1 MSKLKSNE
9 ELAKQF
15 GESREKI
22 RRYIRLTELI
32 PELLELV
39 DNSLVK
45 NSILPIVVTSAVDMS
60 YLSKDAQKLLYGGID
75 YSETTP
81 TLSQARRIRKL
92 YEDKKLTFDSIEGIL
107 NERVGIEEDRITF
120 NKRKIE
126 AVIPKEFF
134 KRDKRYVE
142 EYIINAIMFYNEN
155 KYLKKEKNK

>member
-1 MSKLKSNE
+1 VSKLKSNE

-32 PELLELV
+32 LELLELV
-39 DNSLVK
+39 VNSLIK
-45 NSILPIVVTSAVDMS
+45 NSILTVGVTSAVEMS
-60 YLSKDAQKLLYGGID
+60 YLSKDAQKLLYGVII

-92 YEDKKLTFDSIEGIL
+92 YEDKKLTFDSIEEIFD
-107 NERVGIEEDRITF
+107 ERVGIEEERITF

-134 KRDKRYVE
+134 KRDKRFME
-142 EYIINAIMFYNEN
+142 EYIINAIMFYNEY
-155 KYLKKEKNK
+155 KYLKKEK

>member
-22 RRYIRLTELI
+22 RRYIRLTELV

-39 DNSLVK
+39 DNSLIK
-45 NSILPIVVTSAVDMS
+45 NSVLTIGVTSAVEMS
-60 YLSKDAQKLLYGGID
+60 YLSKDAQKLLYGVII

-92 YEDKKLTFDSIEGIL
+92 YEDKKLTFDSIEEIL
-107 NERVGIEEDRITF
+107 GERVGIEEDRITF

-126 AVIPKEFF
+126 AVIPKEFL
-134 KRDKRYVE
+134 KRDKRYME
-142 EYIINAIMFYNEN
+142 EYIINAIVFYKDHQNN
-155 KYLKKEKNK
+155 KNI

>member
-39 DNSLVK
+39 DNSLIK
-45 NSILPIVVTSAVDMS
+45 SSILTIGVTTAVEIS
-60 YLSKDAQKLLYGGID
+60 YLSKDAQKLLYGVII

-92 YEDKKLTFDSIEGIL
+92 YEDKKLTFDNIEEIL
-107 NERVGIEEDRITF
+107 DEKVGIEEDRITF

-134 KRDKRYVE
+134 KRDKRYME
-142 EYIINAIMFYNEN
+142 EYIISVIMFYKEHHNN
-155 KYLKKEKNK
+155 KNT

>member
-39 DNSLVK
+39 DNSLIK
-45 NSILPIVVTSAVDMS
+45 NSILTIGIVSAVEMS
-60 YLSKDAQKLLYGGID
+60 YLSKDAQKLLYGVII

-81 TLSQARRIRKL
+81 ILSQARRIRKL
-92 YEDKKLTFDSIEGIL
+92 YENKKLTFDSIEEIL
-107 NERVGIEEDRITF
+107 DERVGIEEDRITF

-126 AVIPKEFF
+126 SVIPKEFL
-134 KRDKRYVE
+134 KRDKRHME
-142 EYIINAIMFYNEN
+142 EYIINAIMFYKEHH
-155 KYLKKEKNK
+155 KKI

>member
-39 DNSLVK
+39 DNSLIK
-45 NSILPIVVTSAVDMS
+45 SSILTIGVTTAVEIS
-60 YLSKDAQKLLYGGID
+60 YLSEDAQKLLYGVII

-92 YEDKKLTFDSIEGIL
+92 YEDKKLTFDNIEEIL
-107 NERVGIEEDRITF
+107 DERVGIEEDRITF

-134 KRDKRYVE
+134 KRDKRYME
-142 EYIINAIMFYNEN
+142 EYIISAIMFY
-155 KYLKKEKNK
+155 KEHYKDKNI

>member
-9 ELAKQF
+9 KLAKQF

-39 DNSLVK
+39 DNSLIK
-45 NSILPIVVTSAVDMS
+45 NSILTIGVTSAVEMS
-60 YLSKDAQKLLYGGID
+60 YLSKDAQKLLYGVII

-92 YEDKKLTFDSIEGIL
+92 YEEKKLTFDSIEEIL
-107 NERVGIEEDRITF
+107 DERVGIEEDRITF

-126 AVIPKEFF
+126 AVIPKELF
-134 KRDKRYVE
+134 KRDKRYME
-142 EYIINAIMFYNEN
+142 EYIINAIVFYKDHQNN
-155 KYLKKEKNK
+155 KNI

>member
-39 DNSLVK
+39 DNTHIK
-45 NSILPIVVTSAVDMS
+45 NSILTIGIVSAVEMS
-60 YLSKDAQKLLYGGID
+60 YLSKDAQKLLYGVII

-92 YEDKKLTFDSIEGIL
+92 YEDKKLTFDSIEEIL
-107 NERVGIEEDRITF
+107 DERVGIEEERITF

-126 AVIPKEFF
+126 AVIPKELF
-134 KRDKRYVE
+134 KRDKRYME
-142 EYIINAIMFYNEN
+142 EYIINAIKFYKEN
-155 KYLKKEKNK
+155 HKELNI

>member
-15 GESREKI
+15 GESRETI

-39 DNSLVK
+39 DNSYIK
-45 NSILPIVVTSAVDMS
+45 NSILTIGIVSAVEMS
-60 YLSKDAQKLLYGGID
+60 YLSKDAQKLLYGVII

-92 YEDKKLTFDSIEGIL
+92 YEDKKLTFDSIEEIFD
-107 NERVGIEEDRITF
+107 ERVGIEEERITF

-134 KRDKRYVE
+134 KRDKRFME
-142 EYIINAIMFYNEN
+142 EYIINAIKFYKEN
-155 KYLKKEKNK
+155 HKELNI

>member
-1 MSKLKSNE
+1 MSKWKSNE

-39 DNSLVK
+39 DNSYIK
-45 NSILPIVVTSAVDMS
+45 NSILTIGIVSAVEMS
-60 YLSKDAQKLLYGGID
+60 YLSKDAQKLLYGVII

-92 YEDKKLTFDSIEGIL
+92 YEDKKLTFDSIEETL
-107 NERVGIEEDRITF
+107 DERVGIEEERITF

-134 KRDKRYVE
+134 KRDKRFME
-142 EYIINAIMFYNEN
+142 EYIINAIMFYNEY
-155 KYLKKEKNK
+155 KYLKKEK

>member
-1 MSKLKSNE
+1 M
-9 ELAKQF
+9 
-15 GESREKI
+15 
-22 RRYIRLTELI
+22 TELI

-39 DNSLVK
+39 DNSLIK
-45 NSILPIVVTSAVDMS
+45 NSILTVGVTSAVEMS
-60 YLSKDAQKLLYGGID
+60 YLSKDAQKLLYGVII

-92 YEDKKLTFDSIEGIL
+92 YEDKKLTFDSIEEIL
-107 NERVGIEEDRITF
+107 DERVGIEEERITF

-134 KRDKRYVE
+134 KRDKRFME
-142 EYIINAIMFYNEN
+142 EYIINAIMFYNEY

>member
-9 ELAKQF
+9 EIAKQF

-39 DNSLVK
+39 DNSLIK
-45 NSILPIVVTSAVDMS
+45 SSILTIGVTSAVEMS
-60 YLSKDAQKLLYGGID
+60 YLSKDAQKLLYGVIV

-92 YEDKKLTFDSIEGIL
+92 YEEKKLTFDSIEEIL
-107 NERVGIEEDRITF
+107 DERVGIEEDRITF

-126 AVIPKEFF
+126 AALPKELL
-134 KRDKRYVE
+134 KRDKRYIE
-142 EYIINAIMFYNEN
+142 EYIVEAIKNYN
-155 KYLKKEKNK
+155 KS

>member
-32 PELLELV
+32 PEFLELV
-39 DNSLVK
+39 DNSYIK
-45 NSILPIVVTSAVDMS
+45 NSILTIGIVCAVEMS
-60 YLSKDAQKLLYGGID
+60 YLSKDAQKLLYGVII

-92 YEDKKLTFDSIEGIL
+92 YEEKKLTFASIEEIL
-107 NERVGIEEDRITF
+107 DERVGIEEDRITF
-120 NKRKIE
+120 YKRKIE

-142 EYIINAIMFYNEN
+142 EYIINAIMFYNEY
-155 KYLKKEKNK
+155 KYLKKEK

>member
-9 ELAKQF
+9 KLAKQF

-39 DNSLVK
+39 DNSLIK
-45 NSILPIVVTSAVDMS
+45 NSILTIGVTSAVEMS
-60 YLSKDAQKLLYGGID
+60 YLSKDAQKLLYGVII

-81 TLSQARRIRKL
+81 TLSQTRRIRKL
-92 YEDKKLTFDSIEGIL
+92 YEDKKLTFDSIEEIFD
-107 NERVGIEEDRITF
+107 ERVGIEEDRITF

-126 AVIPKEFF
+126 AVIPKELF
-134 KRDKRYVE
+134 KRDKRYME
-142 EYIINAIMFYNEN
+142 EYIINAIVFY
-155 KYLKKEKNK
+155 KEHHKQDI

>member
-22 RRYIRLTELI
+22 RRYIRLTELV
-32 PELLELV
+32 PELLDLV

-45 NSILPIVVTSAVDMS
+45 NSVLTIGITSAVEMS
-60 YLSKDAQKLLYGGID
+60 YLSKDAQKLLYVVII

-81 TLSQARRIRKL
+81 TLSQSRRIRKL
-92 YEDKKLTFDSIEGIL
+92 YENKKLTFDSIEEIL
-107 NERVGIEEDRITF
+107 DERVGIEEERITF

-134 KRDKRYVE
+134 KRGKRFME
-142 EYIINAIMFYNEN
+142 EYIINAIMFYNEY
-155 KYLKKEKNK
+155 KYLKKEK

>member
-9 ELAKQF
+9 KLAKQF

-39 DNSLVK
+39 DNSLIK
-45 NSILPIVVTSAVDMS
+45 NSILTIGVTSAVEMS
-60 YLSKDAQKLLYGGID
+60 YLSKDAQKLLYRVII

-92 YEDKKLTFDSIEGIL
+92 YEDKKLTFDSIEEIFD
-107 NERVGIEEDRITF
+107 ERVGIEEDRITF

-126 AVIPKEFF
+126 AVIPKELF
-134 KRDKRYVE
+134 KRDKRYME
-142 EYIINAIMFYNEN
+142 EYIINAIVFY
-155 KYLKKEKNK
+155 KEHHKQDI

>member
-39 DNSLVK
+39 DNSYIK
-45 NSILPIVVTSAVDMS
+45 NSILTIGIVSAVEMS
-60 YLSKDAQKLLYGGID
+60 YLSKDAQKLLYGVII

-92 YEDKKLTFDSIEGIL
+92 YEDKKLTFDSIEEIL
-107 NERVGIEEDRITF
+107 DERVGIEEERITF

-142 EYIINAIMFYNEN
+142 EYIINAIMFYNEY
-155 KYLKKEKNK
+155 KYLKKEK